1 MDDLLLE
8 FVAETEENLAV
19 LDQQLVAFENTPNDD
34 EILGNIFR
42 TMHTIKGTCGFL
54 NLPRLEQVAHAGEDV
69 LGQFRDHTV
78 PVTADAVSMI
88 LAALDQIRAILTEIG
103 ETGEEPAGSDEDLIR
118 QLRAV
123 AEGGSSDS
131 AEAASAAAEE
141 ASEDAAVVD
150 ESSDAPNESSEGAS
164 TDSPEEMDDGPN
176 IGEGGFPVAK
186 ELMEEFEAIGDVD
199 NTSADTDDAAEDDAL
214 TVDAAMEDV
223 DTEVAALADELMDS
237 PAVGEDTGND
247 GVVITVNRKPVTLVK
262 NDAEPVAPTLVEE
275 SPVAQEEQ
283 PPVAQEEEAP
293 VAQVEAEPA
302 AGPAA
307 KPEAKEAP
315 AAGAKKAKSSAGQSI
330 RVNVDVLED
339 LMTMVSE
346 MVLTRNQLQQ
356 LVRNLDAPGL
366 DEPIQ
371 RLSRVTSELQE
382 GVMKTRMQPIG
393 NAWSKL
399 PRIIRDL
406 SNELGK
412 KIDLVMVGEDT
423 ELDRQVLELIADPL
437 THMVRNSAD
446 HGLET
451 PDERALAGKS
461 ETGTITLSARHEG
474 GHIILEIIDDGRG
487 LNTKRIRDKVLERGL
502 ATAAELDGMD
512 EGQIHQFVMKPGFST
527 AQAVTKVSG
536 RGVGMD
542 VVRSNIEQIGG
553 HLDFS
558 SVEGEGSRF
567 SIKIPLTLAIVSALI
582 VEVQAEKYAIPQIT
596 VQEIVR
602 VKKNSQYQVDMIH
615 DSPVLRFRNRLL
627 PLIHLESLLNIS
639 DATLQEKTDVQDF
652 EGFVVV
658 CKNGNQNLGIIVSAI
673 SDSEEIVVKPLSGH
687 LKNIRFFSGNTIL
700 GDGRVILI
708 LDPAGLASTLN
719 EIAVPTLQDDADSA
733 SATSNTE
740 SILLFKVQKAGVKA
754 VPLSE
759 VNRIED
765 QKMDNLEMAQGRM
778 VTQYRGQL
786 LPIYSLDGD
795 AGIRRSGRQTVLVFG
810 NDSGMIGLAIESIV
824 DIAQEELNITSESRA
839 EGIKGSAIIAGSA
852 VDVLDT
858 EFFQKDSVA
867 SKAIACLEEIY
878 GRVA

>member
-19 LDQQLVAFENTPNDD
+19 LDQQLVAFESTPNDD
-34 EILGNIFR
+34 EILGDIFR

-69 LGQFRDHTV
+69 LGQFRDHIV

-88 LAALDQIRAILTEIG
+88 LAAIDQIRNILTELG
-103 ETGEEPAGSDEDLIR
+103 ETGEEPAGNDDELIR
-118 QLRAV
+118 KLRAV
-123 AEGGSSDS
+123 ADGGSSDGS
-131 AEAASAAAEE
+131 VAAVPAPEE
-141 ASEDAAVVD
+141 AGDETVAETAECDGDDA
-150 ESSDAPNESSEGAS
+150 G
-164 TDSPEEMDDGPN
+164 DGP
-176 IGEGGFPVAK
+176 ITEPGGFPVAK
-186 ELMEEFEAIGDVD
+186 ELMEEFEAISQPEKAPLEEAPV
-199 NTSADTDDAAEDDAL
+199 AE
-214 TVDAAMEDV
+214 TVRPAHGKG
-223 DTEVAALADELMDS
+223 S
-237 PAVGEDTGND
+237 PSRD
-247 GVVITVNRKPVTLVK
+247 GVVIKVNRKPVKLVK
-262 NDAEPVAPTLVEE
+262 STPDDEAQADPEPLPESAGIEQLPAAEEVEAAP
-275 SPVAQEEQ
+275 
-283 PPVAQEEEAP
+283 EEEN
-293 VAQVEAEPA
+293 
-302 AGPAA
+302 
-307 KPEAKEAP
+307 AP
-315 AAGAKKAKSSAGQSI
+315 AAEVEVLPEAASKETPAGGNKKAKSGAGQSI

-451 PDERALAGKS
+451 PDEREKAGKTP
-461 ETGTITLSARHEG
+461 TGTITLSARHEG

-487 LNTKRIRDKVLERGL
+487 LNTRRIRDKVLERGL
-502 ATAAELDGMD
+502 ATAQELDAMD
-512 EGQIHQFVMKPGFST
+512 EAQIHQFVMKPGFST

-558 SVEGEGSRF
+558 SIEGEGSKF

-582 VEVQAEKYAIPQIT
+582 VEVQKEKYAIPQIT

-627 PLIHLESLLNIS
+627 PLIHLESLLGLS
-639 DATLQEKTDVQDF
+639 DSTLQEGRCIEDF

-658 CKNGNQNLGIIVSAI
+658 CKNGNQNLGIIVTGI
-673 SDSEEIVVKPLSGH
+673 SDSEEIVVKPLAGH
-687 LKNIRFFSGNTIL
+687 LKGIRFFSGNTIL

-708 LDPAGLASTLN
+708 LDPQGLASTLN
-719 EIAVPTLQDDADSA
+719 EIAVPLTQDEQDTTTAQA
-733 SATSNTE
+733 NTE
-740 SILLFKVQKAGVKA
+740 SILLFKVKGEGVKA

-765 QKMDNLEMAQGRM
+765 QKMEKLEMAQGRM

-786 LPIYSLDGD
+786 LPIYSLDGN
-795 AGIRRSGRQTVLVFG
+795 AGIRRTGRQTVLVFG
-810 NDSGMIGLAIESIV
+810 TDAEMIGLAIESIV
-824 DIAQEELNITSESRA
+824 DIAQEVLKITSVSRA

-858 EFFQKDSVA
+858 KFFQRDSIA